1 MRTGTFK
8 TLRKTKMTEKAPALV
23 CIDGPEDESFP
34 VTITVRN
41 LKGVES
47 AITFDCIPRTVTEWA
62 AEGDKIRA
70 EIAAGIKANEAKTVK
85 AKGKAK
91 AAEEA
96 GEQAEDEATRI
107 ELLVTDRINSDAS
120 LALRIAKGWSVT
132 DKFAAA
138 SVAKMEDKFPGAVL
152 SLHREYTKRVNG
164 EREGNS

>member
-1 MRTGTFK
+1 
-8 TLRKTKMTEKAPALV
+8 MTEKAPSLV
-23 CIDGPEDESFP
+23 CIDGPEDDSFP

-70 EIAAGIKANEAKTVK
+70 EIAARIKADEAKTAK
-85 AKGKAK
+85 AKGKKK
-91 AAEEA
+91 ASDDA
-96 GEQAEDEATRI
+96 GEEAEDEVIRLEA
-107 ELLVTDRINSDAS
+107 LVTERINSDAG

-138 SVAKMEDKFPGAVL
+138 AMVKLEDKFPGAVR
-152 SLHREYTKRVNG
+152 SLHQEYTKRVNG
-164 EREGNS
+164 EREGNF